1 MDSLWKKL
9 CPLHC
14 SEKECIFSFLC
25 AAWSKTFEYHH
36 FLVACDSEVVKLPV
50 SHLRSLIIAPI
61 TVTPFETVLLEVF
74 PNWKLNAQLVNILSG
89 QAARKQL
96 RAYFCTFDPV
106 VQVEFLK
113 PRFSLLFCN
122 QNLLWGPHMC
132 SWATRTTEDL
142 PCVSHLGNFY
152 QQSSTRCC
160 LFI

>member
-25 AAWSKTFEYHH
+25 AAWSKKFEYHH

-74 PNWKLNAQLVNILSG
+74 PNWKLSWRLNEIMHTALCTILGKKMSPRYYRLLMTHLWQLKTKLS
-89 QAARKQL
+89 L
-96 RAYFCTFDPV
+96 RFYP
-106 VQVEFLK
+106 
-113 PRFSLLFCN
+113 SLLFSISMVQVCGSTCKSVSSY
-122 QNLLWGPHMC
+122 NLHIPDE
-132 SWATRTTEDL
+132 A
-142 PCVSHLGNFY
+142 
-152 QQSSTRCC
+152 
-160 LFI
+160 I